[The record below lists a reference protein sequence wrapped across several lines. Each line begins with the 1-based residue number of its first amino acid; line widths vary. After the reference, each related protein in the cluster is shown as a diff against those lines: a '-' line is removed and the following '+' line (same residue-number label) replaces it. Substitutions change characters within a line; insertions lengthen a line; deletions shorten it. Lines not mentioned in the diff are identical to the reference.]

1 MNSKEF
7 LLAALDAEVDYKKR
21 AYKTL
26 YGVRSFVDSL
36 PENHLTFL
44 VINRQ
49 PSIKR
54 QAAEIM
60 RFLWLLEK
68 QQINSRE
75 TEQTVSI

>member
-1 MNSKEF
+1 MNVKEF

-26 YGVRSFVDSL
+26 YELRGFIDNL

-49 PSIKR
+49 LSIKK
-54 QAAEIM
+54 QAEEIM
-60 RFLWLLEK
+60 RFLWLLE
-68 QQINSRE
+68 QQSVKSGEPLQAELI
-75 TEQTVSI
+75 